1 MKGGLSRTSTRTL
14 TGIDKNRKVSELRKL
29 FEPKK
34 TQKKAT
40 YKSSSKKSKSR
51 SSESRSFQPLKESIE
66 ITNKNCPNRFHM
78 HIRNVNKPQMNGHE
92 YTLIIKKEDSGFGC
106 KYPLVIMGNKLQ
118 IKRIESDSKCTNND
132 KDIKSLIEHID
143 IELDNRGNNDM
154 FSSIEELNDFLTLQ
168 IKVFCPAGM
177 YKSIHKSRKNV
188 TPPTIPSKMFNL
200 TTSKSSS
207 KSPISNRDIEERLL
221 SNPTASSAV
230 LQTINNS
237 SSRAIPSR
245 FSINTPASNFNQS
258 LGLMSEKGS
267 NQKMIKDRL
276 EQVYV
281 NVEKTELPSVRTEQ
295 NQELYDTIKSLKET
309 TTFRVKGLF
318 TVIEKFYNERK
329 DRGQFLLELN
339 DIAAAKQTK
348 KSREI
353 SEYGH
358 NLIIIKLGKNEK
370 IFKKVKGK
378 FDGIIR
384 DLEIGFRDSITY
396 EDLII
401 NLLRLIAI
409 FSNEFIAFIVNS
421 FYFDFIELA
430 KLGFFNEERALK
442 YSKIIS
448 EELKYGTE
456 NIIKII
462 DGRIQQTGL
471 TNTQL
476 MVSTLVEKLSKPKH
490 EVKNKEYIL
499 EELHFLKS
507 CFNERV
513 KFFQDAVTCIKN
525 TVAKAKDGISSYKEK
540 RFIDKK
546 YVDTNVDT
554 INELKLCMEQ
564 QMVTS
569 DTKDELCKEL
579 KKSKGLLKKLTKKN
593 RFRQKAHNKL
603 CKNEES
609 IKTKKNLLKTI
620 KRPLNFLT
628 RRINKKV

>member
-1 MKGGLSRTSTRTL
+1 MKGGLSRTPNRTL

-34 TQKKAT
+34 TQKK
-40 YKSSSKKSKSR
+40 SKSR
-51 SSESRSFQPLKESIE
+51 SSESRSFQPLKEPIV

-78 HIRNVNKPQMNGHE
+78 HIRNVNNPQMNGHE
-92 YTLIIKKEDSGFGC
+92 YTLIIKKEDNGFGC

-154 FSSIEELNDFLTLQ
+154 FSSIDELNDFLTLQ
-168 IKVFCPAGM
+168 IKAFCPAGM

-207 KSPISNRDIEERLL
+207 KLPISNRDIEERLL

-230 LQTINNS
+230 LQAINNS
-237 SSRAIPSR
+237 SIKSIPSR
-245 FSINTPASNFNQS
+245 FSINTSASNFNQS

-267 NQKMIKDRL
+267 NQKMIKNRL

-295 NQELYDTIKSLKET
+295 NKELYDTIKSLKET
-309 TTFRVKGLF
+309 TTFRVKGFF

-329 DRGQFLLELN
+329 DRGQFLLDLN

-358 NLIIIKLGKNEK
+358 KLILKLGKNEK
-370 IFKKVKGK
+370 LFKKVKGK

-490 EVKNKEYIL
+490 EVKNKKYIL
-499 EELHFLKS
+499 EELLFLKS

-525 TVAKAKDGISSYKEK
+525 TVVKAKEGISSYKEK

-564 QMVTS
+564 QKITS

-620 KRPLNFLT
+620 KRPLKFLT
-628 RRINKKV
+628 RRRK